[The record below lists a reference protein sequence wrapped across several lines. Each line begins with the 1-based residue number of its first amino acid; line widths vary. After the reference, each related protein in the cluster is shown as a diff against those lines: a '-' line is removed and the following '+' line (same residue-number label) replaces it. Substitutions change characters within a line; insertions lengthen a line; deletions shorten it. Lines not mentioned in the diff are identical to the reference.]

1 MNVRLIILLLL
12 GRTPTGN
19 QSLRRYSSI
28 IRGGATAV
36 LAKIVAIAAGFAAVP
51 LTLHHLGPERYG
63 LWATLFSIL
72 AWLNLADLGLSNG
85 LMTALS
91 QAFAHER
98 RDLAREYVYTS
109 FWGLWAIAAVVA
121 IVLLSCYPLI
131 NWSRLMHIDSPAV
144 AREFG
149 TAIALAAALFFV
161 NLPFKIVGRILVA
174 SQRPEAAN
182 FWTVVNSAG
191 TLTGL
196 IAAILAGG
204 GLPALVLGFSGG
216 QVLVSIVSAIWLFAW
231 AHPEL
236 APTGAI
242 ARSSLRRVFGV
253 AASFFVMEVAT
264 LLLFQSANVL
274 ISHDLGPRYV
284 APYQVTWM
292 LFMYVTLPQQLISAS
307 VWAAIGDAYARRDIR
322 WIRGLFRRYAL
333 LSAATGGP
341 LILALIVLAQPLVR
355 WWAGEQV
362 VPRLQLVLWMAVW
375 ACVLLIM
382 QPIVAV
388 LAGTGRLRLY
398 SILSMIG
405 ACVSVVAAARIL
417 PIFGASGVVASYVAG
432 FGTVAM
438 IPAILQVAGILRE
451 EGPALV
457 IAAKGHA
464 AEAVTRR

>member
-1 MNVRLIILLLL
+1 
-12 GRTPTGN
+12 
-19 QSLRRYSSI
+19 
-28 IRGGATAV
+28 
-36 LAKIVAIAAGFAAVP
+36 
-51 LTLHHLGPERYG
+51 
-63 LWATLFSIL
+63 
-72 AWLNLADLGLSNG
+72 
-85 LMTALS
+85 
-91 QAFAHER
+91 
-98 RDLAREYVYTS
+98 
-109 FWGLWAIAAVVA
+109 
-121 IVLLSCYPLI
+121 
-131 NWSRLMHIDSPAV
+131 
-144 AREFG
+144 
-149 TAIALAAALFFV
+149 
-161 NLPFKIVGRILVA
+161 VA
-174 SQRPEAAN
+174 SQRPEVAN

-196 IAAILAGG
+196 VAAILAGG

-253 AASFFVMEVAT
+253 AAWFFVMEVAT

-284 APYQVTWM
+284 ASYQVTWM
-292 LFMYVTLPQQLISAS
+292 LFWYVTLPQQLIGAN

-375 ACVLLIM
+375 ACVLLTM

-398 SILSMIG
+398 SILS
-405 ACVSVVAAARIL
+405 VSVVAAARML